1 MNIFDR
7 IKQDHD
13 AARDVIEKLKATTP
27 RAWKTRRELFDK
39 LKIDMW
45 AHHKIEEAVFYSH
58 LRAGKDMHG
67 EAMEAYNEH
76 HMANG
81 VFEELDT
88 FPVDSEEWMM
98 KFKALC
104 ELVEHHMK
112 EEEED
117 FFPAAKKIIP
127 KEVAALM
134 GEAFDRRK
142 EAVLAAMRP
151 LDVER
156 AMEAEMQLAAQPRQP
171 APRWLFS

>member
-1 MNIFDR
+1 MGADSRLFESPGAGLMNIFDR

-13 AARDVIEKLKATTP
+13 AAREVIAKLKATEPDDAKARTQ
-27 RAWKTRRELFDK
+27 LFNH

-45 AHHKIEEAVFYSH
+45 AHHKIEEAVFYSY
-58 LRAGKDMHG
+58 LRAGEAMHG

-88 FPVDSEEWMM
+88 FPVNTEEWGM

-112 EEEED
+112 EEERD
-117 FFPAAKKIIP
+117 FFPEAKKVIP
-127 KEVAALM
+127 AEFAELM
-134 GEAFDRRK
+134 GQEFDRRK
-142 EAVLAAMRP
+142 RVVVEALQPIEVKAEM
-151 LDVER
+151 ER
-156 AMEAEMQLAAQPRQP
+156 A
-171 APRWLFS
+171 

>member
-13 AARDVIEKLKATTP
+13 AARDVIAKLKATTP
-27 RAWKTRRELFDK
+27 RAWKTRRDLFDMLK
-39 LKIDMW
+39 LEMW
-45 AHHKIEEAVFYSH
+45 AHHKIEEAVFYSV
-58 LRAGKDMHG
+58 LRGGEHMHG

-88 FPVDSEEWMM
+88 FPVDSEEWGM

-104 ELVEHHMK
+104 ELVEHHMD
-112 EEEED
+112 EEEKD
-117 FFPAAKKIIP
+117 FFPAARKVIGKD
-127 KEVAALM
+127 VAELM

-142 EAVLAAMRP
+142 EAVLAALKP

-156 AMEAEMQLAAQPRQP
+156 AMQAATPLASQPREP

>member
-13 AARDVIEKLKATTP
+13 AAREVIEKLKNTTS
-27 RAWKTRRELFDK
+27 RAWKTRRELFDHLK
-39 LKIDMW
+39 LDMW
-45 AHHKIEEAVFYSH
+45 VHHKVEEAVFYSH
-58 LRAGKDMHG
+58 LRNGDDMHG

-88 FPVDSEEWMM
+88 FPVDSEEWLM

-104 ELVEHHMK
+104 ELVEHHMD

-117 FFPAAKKIIP
+117 FFPKAKKIIP
-127 KEVAALM
+127 KPVAELMGQRFDARKKIVMAAL
-134 GEAFDRRK
+134 A
-142 EAVLAAMRP
+142 P
-151 LDVER
+151 LDEKEL
-156 AMEAEMQLAAQPRQP
+156 AEA
-171 APRWLFS
+171 

>member
-13 AARDVIEKLKATTP
+13 ASREVIAKLKATEP
-27 RAWKTRRELFDK
+27 HEGEARTRLFNH

-45 AHHKIEEAVFYSH
+45 AHHKIEEAVFYAY
-58 LRAGKDMHG
+58 LRAGEAMHG
-67 EAMEAYNEH
+67 EAIEAYNEH
-76 HMANG
+76 HMANS

-88 FPVDSEEWMM
+88 FPVDTEEWGM

-112 EEEED
+112 EEERD
-117 FFPAAKKIIP
+117 FFPEAKKVIP
-127 KEVAALM
+127 AEVAKLM

-142 EAVLAAMRP
+142 RVVMEALQP
-151 LDVER
+151 LDVKGD
-156 AMEAEMQLAAQPRQP
+156 LAKLEKA
-171 APRWLFS
+171 